1 MSHNDGWRS
10 SSVPLMSFL
19 SICLSMQRKKAL
31 QEGLTKITNKN
42 ALLEVKIWDSA
53 LLSYFCS
60 FLSEN
65 SVDCSLNL

>member
-31 QEGLTKITNKN
+31 QEGLTKITDKN
-42 ALLEVKIWDSA
+42 ALPEVKIWDSA
-53 LLSYFCS
+53 L
-60 FLSEN
+60 
-65 SVDCSLNL
+65 